1 MQEHH
6 LFPSSL
12 PVYQLRSP
20 SLLNSEDSCNA
31 GLHSDSWCAGLHSNI
46 RLLDMGAEG
55 LNSIS
60 RPAIG

>member
-1 MQEHH
+1 MQGYHLY

-20 SLLNSEDSCNA
+20 SLSNSE
-31 GLHSDSWCAGLHSNI
+31 DSWCAGLHSNI